1 MLRPGARVG
10 LEWVLRL
17 MHARGWLI
25 GTGVAAAAAGL
36 VTLGLLGHQV
46 NLAANRVAA
55 PAGAAVSATV
65 DAPPDAVQRVLAQ
78 GKPVVAEFG
87 ANVCAAC
94 REMKPVLAQLAREHG
109 DRLEVVDVDLVAD
122 RQAGYLQRYRIQLMP
137 TQIFYDAQGREIGR
151 HMGPI
156 GADAILARLG
166 LAAADPADAEREP

>member
-1 MLRPGARVG
+1 MR
-10 LEWVLRL
+10 
-17 MHARGWLI
+17 ARGWLRAS
-25 GTGVAAAAAGL
+25 GVALAAAALG
-36 VTLGLLGHQV
+36 TLIYLGHKA

-55 PAGAAVSATV
+55 RDAAVTA
-65 DAPPDAVQRVLAQ
+65 DAHASPDAVQRVLAK

-122 RQAGYLQRYRIQLMP
+122 RQAGHLQRYRIQLMP

-166 LAAADPADAEREP
+166 LAPADPAAAERQP